1 MDDAAAGMRQTV
13 AMELLT
19 TDEMYRADQL
29 AVEAG
34 MSGVEL
40 MQRAGQAVADVIR
53 RRWKLRPAVI
63 LCGPGNNGGDGFV
76 VARLLAEAG
85 WPVRVLLLGD
95 RQALRGDA
103 AYHADL
109 WPDHMEALAPDHLTA
124 GDLIVDALF
133 GAGLTRPLSGL
144 VLETVRR
151 VSDLGLDV
159 VAVDVPSGVDGNTGA
174 VLGAAMQ
181 AVETITFFRPKPGHY
196 LYPGRS
202 LCGQLTVAD
211 IGIPEACL
219 TEIAPGLMRN
229 RPAIWR
235 GHWPVMDKQ
244 GHKYHRGHLLIY
256 GGARMTGAAR
266 LATAGARRAGAGLAT
281 ILAPEGTDLVYQLG
295 APGAMVMPLQDR
307 QRLLED
313 PRCGTLL
320 IGPGL
325 GTGDEARKLV
335 LEACQTGKQLVLDA
349 DALSAFEGISGS
361 LFDVLPAGAVLTP
374 HEGEF
379 ARIFP
384 AVTGDRLTRARQAA
398 AASGAVIVLKG
409 ADSII
414 AGPDGDAVINV
425 NAPPSLATAGS
436 GDILAGLISGLIC
449 RGMAGFPA
457 AAAAVWLHGEAANRF
472 GPGLIAED
480 IPDMLPDILGE
491 IEHLTTEV

>member
-53 RRWKLRPAVI
+53 RRWKLRPTVI

-85 WPVRVLLLGD
+85 WPVSVLLLGD

-133 GAGLTRPLSGL
+133 GAGLTRPLSDL

-159 VAVDVPSGVDGNTGA
+159 VAVDVPSGVDGNTGG

-219 TEIAPGLMRN
+219 NEIAPGLMRN

-295 APGAMVMPLQDR
+295 APGAMVLPLQDR

-384 AVTGDRLTRARQAA
+384 AATGDRLSRARQAA

>member
-1 MDDAAAGMRQTV
+1 M
-13 AMELLT
+13 L
-19 TDEMYRADQL
+19 
-29 AVEAG
+29 
-34 MSGVEL
+34 
-40 MQRAGQAVADVIR
+40 
-53 RRWKLRPAVI
+53 
-63 LCGPGNNGGDGFV
+63 
-76 VARLLAEAG
+76 
-85 WPVRVLLLGD
+85 
-95 RQALRGDA
+95 
-103 AYHADL
+103 
-109 WPDHMEALAPDHLTA
+109 
-124 GDLIVDALF
+124 
-133 GAGLTRPLSGL
+133 
-144 VLETVRR
+144 
-151 VSDLGLDV
+151 
-159 VAVDVPSGVDGNTGA
+159 
-174 VLGAAMQ
+174 
-181 AVETITFFRPKPGHY
+181 
-196 LYPGRS
+196 
-202 LCGQLTVAD
+202 
-211 IGIPEACL
+211 
-219 TEIAPGLMRN
+219 
-229 RPAIWR
+229 
-235 GHWPVMDKQ
+235 
-244 GHKYHRGHLLIY
+244 
-256 GGARMTGAAR
+256 
-266 LATAGARRAGAGLAT
+266 
-281 ILAPEGTDLVYQLG
+281 
-295 APGAMVMPLQDR
+295 PLQNR

-361 LFDVLPAGAVLTP
+361 LFDALPAGAVLTP

-384 AVTGDRLTRARQAA
+384 AVTGDRLSRARQAA